1 MTKKLLFD
9 VADEDPSLDFKVNK
23 NYAKRFEERKKAQE
37 LGQLEDKYK
46 AKLEK
51 KGIFKET
58 NDDSDSDYSDSES
71 DEEEDEFGE
80 QLTPA
85 VDAQILKTLS
95 EIRAGSAKIYD
106 PSVSFFSEEE
116 LKAIEKEWQAKHGES
131 NKAKIAR
138 NQKPV
143 TLKDYQRERLLSGA
157 YAQDDEDEDENQREP
172 EPLTHVQEQEQLK
185 REMLDAFK
193 ADALDSDS
201 DSDGL
206 FKARPKTAEEIAREE
221 EEYRNFLL
229 ENLATS
235 ENAKESMSEWLS
247 YREEKDGKKPRKTA
261 AQNKDDAFLIDYVL
275 NQGWMDKTKRH
286 TPSYDEIVTDASES
300 EEELEKAEEFE
311 AALNFRFEQEG
322 GTEIQTYARTI
333 EGSLRREE
341 SKRKEQRAAAKARK
355 AEEKARKAEEIK
367 RLKNLKMAEIRK
379 KLEKIQKVA
388 KVEALANEDEL
399 IDELADGEFDPAK
412 HDALMSKIAQQFDGD
427 EDNEKPVF
435 SDMSDVSEDEEEQ
448 VQKTKAVKTARKTL
462 KSVLKQH
469 KEQAK
474 TDGVEAH
481 RLAAAMEE
489 LYQLDYEDLIGDI
502 PCRFKYQRVEPNNL
516 GLEVDDIL
524 NADDA
529 DLNKY
534 FALKKLAPYR
544 PTDVLERDINKY
556 ATSERLRDL
565 RRAIKSGNHKPSKK
579 SKKEK
584 KDE

>member
-23 NYAKRFEERKKAQE
+23 DYARRFEERKKAQE

-51 KGIFKET
+51 KGIFKEKKSG
-58 NDDSDSDYSDSES
+58 DEDSESDYSDSES

-106 PSVSFFSEEE
+106 PSVTFFSEEE

-131 NKAKIAR
+131 NKLKISR

-157 YAQDDEDEDENQREP
+157 YAQDDEEEQVQA

-193 ADALDSDS
+193 ADAADSDS

-229 ENLATS
+229 ENLASS

-247 YREEKDGKKPRKTA
+247 YREEKDGKKPRKSA

-286 TPSYDEIVTDASES
+286 TPSYDQIVTDVSES
-300 EEELEKAEEFE
+300 EEELERAEEFE

-322 GTEIQTYARTI
+322 GTQIQTYARTI
-333 EGSLRREE
+333 EGSLRRED
-341 SKRKEQRAAAKARK
+341 SKRKDQRAAAKARK
-355 AEEKARKAEEIK
+355 EEEKARKAEEIK
-367 RLKNLKMAEIRK
+367 RLKNLKMAEIKK

-399 IDELADGEFDPAK
+399 IDELADGDFDPAK
-412 HDALMSKIAQQFDGD
+412 HDALMSKIAQQVDGD
-427 EDNEKPVF
+427 FDDNEKPVF
-435 SDMSDVSEDEEEQ
+435 SDMSDISDDEKEME
-448 VQKTKAVKTARKTL
+448 KTKPVKTARKTL

-469 KEQAK
+469 REQAQ
-474 TDGVEAH
+474 TDGVEAN

-502 PCRFKYQRVEPNNL
+502 PCRFKYQRVEPNNF
-516 GLEVDDIL
+516 GLQVDDIL
-524 NADDA
+524 NANDS

-534 FALKKLAPYR
+534 FALKKLAP
-544 PTDVLERDINKY
+544 
-556 ATSERLRDL
+556 
-565 RRAIKSGNHKPSKK
+565 
-579 SKKEK
+579 
-584 KDE
+584 